1 MNVIN
6 YANKNQNM
14 GCRVIWNFSVLDTEN
29 FSIGRTCVSNVLM
42 NAKVLQGEW
51 EFCKENWKKLR
62 HGKGHLINEILIAWY
77 KKCISTNVF
86 PDGPV
91 LKEEAMFIKERLNKD
106 ELAMFTTSN
115 RWLEKFKQ
123 TYRLRE
129 MRITVKVE
137 NIPKMTIQSLIERLP
152 ELTSGYKLRNIWN
165 MDKLVFLFKA
175 LLENGLVKKSR
186 KSKGSKSLNNFVQQ
200 RSLIC
205 SSQWF
210 KNFRNLC
217 NLE

>member
-1 MNVIN
+1 M
-6 YANKNQNM
+6 
-14 GCRVIWNFSVLDTEN
+14 
-29 FSIGRTCVSNVLM
+29 
-42 NAKVLQGEW
+42 
-51 EFCKENWKKLR
+51 
-62 HGKGHLINEILIAWY
+62 
-77 KKCISTNVF
+77 F

-129 MRITVKVE
+129 MRITGKVE

-152 ELTSGYKLRNIWN
+152 ELTSGYELRNIWN

-175 LLENGLVKKSR
+175 LLENGLVEKSR